1 MNQAPSILGEPIAS
15 SPSLSTPPHLE
26 AIWRNTLTNDIV
38 WSQLSGSTVVASHV
52 VTPPPPEWQL
62 AATGDVNRDG
72 NLDLLLRNQNTGT
85 LLWWFLRGG
94 EFSGSQLITPNIPD
108 QNFKIVGTA
117 DINQDGNL
125 DIIWQHPAIGAF
137 AWYMPKPDANNSIS
151 YTGGRLIP
159 TAPADWKFVTMGDV
173 NQDKELDVLWT
184 HPNTGSSL
192 WWQMQQGQYAGAS
205 IVNDFPDPNQ
215 IITASADFN
224 GDGSLDLVVQDV
236 TLGTSDLR
244 MMSKPDI
251 NGTISTASHSVV
263 TPEFR
268 LGQNLG
274 WQIVGVAKMNAGNG
288 LIDAGNTLATATSVP
303 NSIFSRSQSIGGLN
317 DPSDFYRFNVSGS
330 GLFSA
335 NLTNLTADADL
346 RVIFDQ
352 NNNGK
357 IDSSEIL
364 AWPGERGTTPESLE
378 VFLQPGS
385 YFLEVRSYNN
395 QLTNY
400 QLATN
405 FTAQAQA
412 PTPKFK
418 IQISFDATS
427 EAQLDPA
434 TKTAIDAAKDFWEA
448 QLSGGG
454 SLVPGGILPIKI
466 TTEALKLKTGLPD
479 NVTLAYSGPTIG
491 SNDGK
496 TLQIQSAT
504 TTINRLRLGT
514 VTATGLKDLFIHEF
528 SHNLGFGTLWDPLSF
543 RKADG
548 SIYQIGGVTADGS
561 KLIDRT
567 TNRYAANSNAGWAY
581 GQLLRDAGA
590 TSIVPTA
597 VPIEAGFAA
606 HWDESVFQ
614 AESLT
619 PVANSESQPI
629 SLLTLAAL
637 KDLGW
642 KVNFGAA
649 DLSYRLP
656 TTASAPSGIDF
667 ANLNRP
673 PSASSLSV

>member
-1 MNQAPSILGEPIAS
+1 MN
-15 SPSLSTPPHLE
+15 HD
-26 AIWRNTLTNDIV
+26 AIWHNPLTNETA
-38 WSQLSGSTVVASHV
+38 WSQMNGSTIIDSQRLFNRPS
-52 VTPPPPEWQL
+52 TTWKL
-62 AATGDVNRDG
+62 SATGDFNRDG
-72 NLDLLLRNQNTGT
+72 
-85 LLWWFLRGG
+85 
-94 EFSGSQLITPNIPD
+94 
-108 QNFKIVGTA
+108 
-117 DINQDGNL
+117 
-125 DIIWQHPAIGAF
+125 
-137 AWYMPKPDANNSIS
+137 
-151 YTGGRLIP
+151 
-159 TAPADWKFVTMGDV
+159 
-173 NQDKELDVLWT
+173 ELDVLWRDQT
-184 HPNTGSSL
+184 SGAMQWWLLGHDRQINGVQSINPNPDQTWQIAGVGDFNQDGQLDIFWRHQSGLNQVWIMPFTDPSQSFVAPVTGLALPSVPPGWNVGTIGDMNQDGAPDIL
-192 WWQMQQGQYAGAS
+192 WIGPEGHAQWWQMAQR
-205 IVNDFPDPNQ
+205 Q
-215 IITASADFN
+215 IIAVNPIDPSFGGKQVTGSADFN
-224 GDGSLDLVVQDV
+224 GDGTLDLIVKDV
-236 TLGTSDLR
+236 TVGTSDLWL
-244 MMSKPDI
+244 MSKPAI
-251 NGTISTASHSVV
+251 GGTISTISRSVIQ
-263 TPEFR
+263 PDSRF
-268 LGQNLG
+268 GQTVG
-274 WQIVGVAKMNAGNG
+274 WQIAGVAKM
-288 LIDAGNTLATATSVP
+288 DAGNSLVDATFEP
-303 NSIFSRSQSIGGLN
+303 NNVFRRSQSIGGLN
-317 DPSDFYRFNVSGS
+317 DPSDFYRFNLSGS
-330 GLFSA
+330 GLFAA
-335 NLTNLTADADL
+335 NLTGLTADADL
-346 RVIFDQ
+346 RLIADRD
-352 NNNGK
+352 NDGK
-357 IDSSEIL
+357 INLGDGSIGSSEIL

-378 VFLQPGS
+378 VFLKPGS
-385 YFLEVRSYNN
+385 YFLEVRSHNN

-400 QLATN
+400 QLTTN

-412 PTPKFK
+412 PTPKLK
-418 IQISFDATS
+418 LQISFDATS

-434 TKTAIDAAKDFWEA
+434 TKTAIYAAKDFWEA

-514 VTATGLKDLFIHEF
+514 VNATGLKDLFIHEF
-528 SHNLGFGTLWDPLSF
+528 SHNLGFGTLWEPLSF
-543 RKADG
+543 RNADG
-548 SIYQIGGVTADGS
+548 SIRQIGGLTADGS

-597 VPIEAGFAA
+597 VPIEAGVAA

-614 AESLT
+614 TESLT

-649 DLSYRLP
+649 APSYQLP

-673 PSASSLSV
+673 PSASSLSA